1 MPSVL
6 VSELVEYC
14 QQGYCCAGD
23 QPLAVD
29 VSANNIKQQL
39 IQHHPLVPFSP
50 SAFIGDH
57 ASFAIEWLPAA
68 NRDGQAS
75 APFQLDALVAEP
87 MADDQVLVLELAELQ
102 RFWRLPVRYF
112 FNRRL
117 KVYFEAPM
125 GLLEDDEPFVL
136 NGLESYLIRDQLLEL
151 LLDAKLKNADP
162 DVIYNQFAAE
172 QRAAGTLPVA
182 AFGELDLA
190 ASRQAVANLTDVIE
204 PLIHAPLA
212 DQEVAITVMIKG
224 HNVSLQGWLK
234 QRYQSGLLRYRTGKI
249 RPQDF
254 LTAWLDHLCLA
265 ISVPETQ
272 QVTHIIG
279 TDKQFELQTIEPQQ
293 ALAYLQQL
301 IELYYQGLNQPLAY
315 FPKTAMAAI
324 QAHIGRDGSW
334 KSDEETEQKALTKMA
349 ECFNDG
355 YLFAGEGSDDYIQR
369 VWPQW
374 NDDVA
379 QDANQ
384 LAALVLQAVVV
395 NSKEIKPE

>member
-1 MPSVL
+1 MLFRS
-6 VSELVEYC
+6 
-14 QQGYCCAGD
+14 
-23 QPLAVD
+23 
-29 VSANNIKQQL
+29 
-39 IQHHPLVPFSP
+39 
-50 SAFIGDH
+50 
-57 ASFAIEWLPAA
+57 
-68 NRDGQAS
+68 
-75 APFQLDALVAEP
+75 
-87 MADDQVLVLELAELQ
+87 
-102 RFWRLPVRYF
+102 
-112 FNRRL
+112 
-117 KVYFEAPM
+117 
-125 GLLEDDEPFVL
+125 
-136 NGLESYLIRDQLLEL
+136 
-151 LLDAKLKNADP
+151 
-162 DVIYNQFAAE
+162 
-172 QRAAGTLPVA
+172 
-182 AFGELDLA
+182 
-190 ASRQAVANLTDVIE
+190 
-204 PLIHAPLA
+204 
-212 DQEVAITVMIKG
+212 
-224 HNVSLQGWLK
+224 NVSLQGWLK

-265 ISVPETQ
+265 ISVLETQ

-355 YLFAGEGSDDYIQR
+355 YLFAGEGCDDYIQR